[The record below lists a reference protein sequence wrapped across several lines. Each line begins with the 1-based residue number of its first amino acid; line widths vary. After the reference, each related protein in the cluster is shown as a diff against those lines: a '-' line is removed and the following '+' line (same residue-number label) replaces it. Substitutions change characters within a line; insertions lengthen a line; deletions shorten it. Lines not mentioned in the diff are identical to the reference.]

1 MVQYLHFRI
10 LKFPLIKSHQIK
22 QKVINQQVQ
31 KRGFLQVALKVLEA
45 PDEEMLQLRRG
56 EFEVLKTAPWRRAG
70 EGRKPGKMWGKCG
83 ENVGKMWKKLG
94 DSGIFFRISGKFEK
108 LGEHL

>member
-1 MVQYLHFRI
+1 
-10 LKFPLIKSHQIK
+10 
-22 QKVINQQVQ
+22 
-31 KRGFLQVALKVLEA
+31 VALKVLEA

-83 ENVGKMWKKLG
+83 ENVEKTGG
-94 DSGIFFRISGKFEK
+94 FRNFFENFGETWRTSGKKYEK
-108 LGEHL
+108 HWVKN

>member
-83 ENVGKMWKKLG
+83 KNWGIQ
-94 DSGIFFRISGKFEK
+94 GIFSEFRENLRNLGTPVKIS
-108 LGEHL
+108 